1 MFVQAC
7 EKARQFTRPVV
18 LSHRRHDGVCVAG
31 IGAFV
36 VLNADGWAVTAWHI
50 VEEIEK
56 LTKGARQYKETEKQ
70 RAPIQADKALN
81 RKARRKALKALPTVR
96 ADTVTNAS
104 AWWSWDKV
112 LLKEFT
118 AIPAVDLAFIR
129 LEPFD
134 PAWVTIYPMFKDPVT
149 PMAQGRS
156 LCRIGFPF
164 HTIEPLFDAAKNTF
178 ILPPG
183 SLPLPFFPIEGIL
196 TRHVDVHPTPA
207 PNPAPTFRLRL
218 LETSSPGLR
227 GQSGGPIFDQN
238 GVVWG
243 IQSQTQHYPLGF
255 SPPVPGGKPDQ
266 KEHQFLNVGWGVHA
280 ETIVGAMKER
290 GINFA
295 MSSE

>member
-1 MFVQAC
+1 MFAQAC

-18 LSHRRHDGVCVAG
+18 VSHRRHDGACLAA

-56 LTKGARQYKETEKQ
+56 LMKAARQYGDTEKQ
-70 RAPIQADKALN
+70 RASIYADKALDKKS
-81 RKARRKALKALPTVR
+81 RGKVLKALPT
-96 ADTVTNAS
+96 AKAETVTNAS

-112 LLKEFT
+112 RLKEF
-118 AIPAVDLAFIR
+118 AAMAAVDLVFVR

-134 PAWVTIYPMFKDPVT
+134 PAWVTAYPMFKDPARQ
-149 PMAQGRS
+149 MAQGRS

-164 HTIEPLFDAAKNTF
+164 HTIEPVFDSAKNAF
-178 ILPPG
+178 QLPPG

-196 TRHVDVHPTPA
+196 TRHVDVHLDPA
-207 PNPAPTFRLRL
+207 PNPAPTFRFRL

-238 GVVWG
+238 GTVWG
-243 IQSQTQHYPLGF
+243 IQSQTRHFPLGF

-290 GINFA
+290 GITFA